1 MHAKS
6 FRKIFAGILAA
17 LILVSCMFFSATA
30 TSISGSNN
38 AFGDWSGATFLS
50 NDGYYITV
58 TRSSKKSRLYVESE
72 YQKYPSGTTYATQ
85 KNDSNSYNAYM
96 AVLGLPKEKQ
106 STIWSYHNWKSS
118 SGSGMTKY
126 TQLINA

>member
-1 MHAKS
+1 MHTKS
-6 FRKIFAGILAA
+6 FRKMLAGILAV
-17 LILVSCMFFSATA
+17 LILMSSMMFSATA
-30 TSISGSNN
+30 TWDSGSNN
-38 AFGDWSGATFLS
+38 TFGDWYCTTFLS
-50 NDGYYITV
+50 DDGHYITV

-85 KNDSNSYNAYM
+85 KNDSNSYDAYM
-96 AVLGLPKEKQ
+96 AVLYLTKEQQ

-126 TQLINA
+126 TQLINE